1 MYRRYD
7 SYESNEISTLV
18 RNVPLPGKL
27 WKSALRTASM
37 RGFPRGYSKRK
48 VLGFQ
53 LAEREG
59 ILEAKKEQ
67 IIFQGVWTPLP
78 WEFTFAERVK
88 PS

>member
-7 SYESNEISTLV
+7 SYESNEISTFV
-18 RNVPLPGKL
+18 RNVPLAGKL

-37 RGFPRGYSKRK
+37 RGFPHGIFEAQSSK
-48 VLGFQ
+48 FHY
-53 LAEREG
+53 AEREG